1 MQLQLHLIHR
11 LTEIK
16 SNGLD
21 NQIIGQMDTRNNF
34 MVRDC
39 SWTKNEVLLIFHWIG
54 MLEP

>member
-1 MQLQLHLIHR
+1 MQLQLRLIHR

-21 NQIIGQMDTRNNF
+21 NQIIGRMDTRNNF